1 MVKLLIEHG
10 ADVNARKADG
20 QTALELAIQHSHPEV
35 AEVLRWR
42 GAAEKMITGGVFLP
56 ATATPQKDRSHR
68 RHGELRR
75 IQPG

>member
-35 AEVLRWR
+35 AEFLRQC
-42 GAAEKMITGGVFLP
+42 GSTE
-56 ATATPQKDRSHR
+56 
-68 RHGELRR
+68 
-75 IQPG
+75 